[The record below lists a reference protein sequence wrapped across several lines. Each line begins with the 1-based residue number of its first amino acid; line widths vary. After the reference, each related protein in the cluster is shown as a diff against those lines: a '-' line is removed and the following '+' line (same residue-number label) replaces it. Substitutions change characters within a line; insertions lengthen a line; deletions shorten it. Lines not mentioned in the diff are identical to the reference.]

1 MGEREIKR
9 IKTGRRERDRE
20 KESEG
25 YIYIYIYG
33 VS

>member
-20 KESEG
+20 RESEG